1 MKGNL
6 SRIRGHPHLK
16 ETHDDSHGCLVVAI
30 AGGGGGGRVVLPG
43 VEGALH
49 DLVAQSHVPRVR
61 PARVVAVLTLA
72 LPASVVGQ
80 AKKGAKSCSALQTC
94 FAPAVGSLFDYSSR
108 HLLLLDSDLAP
119 GSVLDPDPGPDLVLD
134 PDLDLGPGLEHGLA
148 PGQGVD

>member
-61 PARVVAVLTLA
+61 PARVVAVLTLP
-72 LPASVVGQ
+72 LPASFVGQ
-80 AKKGAKSCSALQTC
+80 AKKGERKIFHPWITNLLCSCC
-94 FAPAVGSLFDYSSR
+94 WESL
-108 HLLLLDSDLAP
+108 
-119 GSVLDPDPGPDLVLD
+119 
-134 PDLDLGPGLEHGLA
+134 
-148 PGQGVD
+148 

>member
-1 MKGNL
+1 M
-6 SRIRGHPHLK
+6 SRIRRHPHLK

-72 LPASVVGQ
+72 LPASFVGQ
-80 AKKGAKSCSALQTC
+80 AKKRSKKFFILRLQTC

-108 HLLLLDSDLAP
+108 HLLPLDSDLEP
-119 GSVLDPDPGPDLVLD
+119 GSGLDPDPGPDLVLEPD
-134 PDLDLGPGLEHGLA
+134 PDLGPGLEHGLA